1 MTATERPNARAV
13 TGAANCVLEADE
25 SSAVVRLTG
34 VLDAAG
40 AEAVRLALLT
50 RLADR
55 PGPVVADVT
64 GLRVVDPTGRSV
76 FAEVR
81 REVADWPAADLL
93 LCDPA
98 VARPDHTD
106 AARSAAPTTTVEG
119 QAATTLAGDQ
129 AASATA
135 ARNQAASATAAGDRA
150 EPTTVA
156 GGRPEPTTVAG
167 VPAWPTVDGALAAA
181 AATPLAAVLT
191 VDLAPT
197 VGAARQARELVTTG
211 CRRWGTPTL
220 IDPACIAITEMVN
233 NVVAH
238 ARTPMTVRLA
248 PADDTLHLA
257 VRDHSP
263 QLPTFAGLS
272 PPDRAGGRGLLLI
285 DTVARRWGSSAV
297 GDGKV
302 VWCVL
307 HPDDEA
313 AHLD

>member
-1 MTATERPNARAV
+1 MTGLDRPNARTV
-13 TGAANCVLEADE
+13 TGAHNEAIMSNCLVEIDE

-40 AEAVRLALLT
+40 AEAVRAALLA

-64 GLRVVDPTGRSV
+64 GLRILDEVGRGV

-98 VARPDHTD
+98 VDGPTHPDP
-106 AARSAAPTTTVEG
+106 ALAGVPAF
-119 QAATTLAGDQ
+119 TTLAG
-129 AASATA
+129 
-135 ARNQAASATAAGDRA
+135 
-150 EPTTVA
+150 
-156 GGRPEPTTVAG
+156 
-167 VPAWPTVDGALAAA
+167 ALAAV

-191 VDLAPT
+191 ADLAPT

-211 CRRWGTPTL
+211 CQRWGMPML
-220 IDPACIAITEMVN
+220 VDPACIALTEMVN

-248 PADDTLHLA
+248 PQDSTLHLA
-257 VRDHSP
+257 VRDHSSR
-263 QLPTFAGLS
+263 LPTFAGLS
-272 PPDRAGGRGLLLI
+272 PPNRAGGRGLLLI
-285 DTVARRWGSSAV
+285 DTVARRWGSSAIP
-297 GDGKV
+297 DGKV

-307 HPDDEA
+307 HPDDEV
-313 AHLD
+313 AHLG